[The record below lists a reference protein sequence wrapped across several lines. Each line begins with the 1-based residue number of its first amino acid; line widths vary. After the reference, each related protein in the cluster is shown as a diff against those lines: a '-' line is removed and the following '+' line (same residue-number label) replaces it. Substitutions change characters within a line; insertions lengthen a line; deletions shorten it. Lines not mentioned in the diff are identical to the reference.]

1 MLALMIQTSRIEK
14 YEQMHQ
20 LLNEKQWRH
29 YLALEAQ
36 ERGSVMQV
44 AREAHVSHNTVLR
57 GLRELEA
64 GERYSPGDRQ
74 RKEGGGRKQAVE
86 KDASLLPDLES
97 LLEPKGDPM
106 SLLKWTTKSVA
117 HLKEAL
123 EGMGHEHGV
132 AKTSIRRILHSLD
145 YSLRANKKNIEGS
158 SHEDRDEQFAHIK
171 GKCQEFEEQ
180 GNPII
185 SVDCK
190 KKELIG
196 LFKNNGTEWVAK
208 GEDTQVSVYDFAS
221 LSDGKAIPYG
231 VYDLVHNRGFVNVG
245 IDHDTAEFAVESIRR
260 WWKEWGRGGHSLY
273 PDKKE
278 LLITADGGGSN
289 GVRNRL
295 WKKALQELSNDEQLA
310 ISVVH
315 YPPATSK
322 WNKIEHR
329 LFSYISINW
338 RATPLTSLEVVLELI
353 SHTTTNEGLTVT
365 AVKDSHIYPTGRKVT
380 DDEVA
385 TLNLVR
391 EAFHGEWNYTISPQP
406 SPSSS
411 QLI

>member
-1 MLALMIQTSRIEK
+1 M
-14 YEQMHQ
+14 
-20 LLNEKQWRH
+20 
-29 YLALEAQ
+29 
-36 ERGSVMQV
+36 
-44 AREAHVSHNTVLR
+44 AREAGVTRETIYKGML
-57 GLRELEA
+57 ELEA
-64 GERYSPGDRQ
+64 GEVYQPGGRIRRY
-74 RKEGGGRKQAVE
+74 GGGRKQVTAIDE
-86 KDASLLPDLES
+86 TLLPDLES

-123 EGMGHEHGV
+123 EGMGHVHGV
-132 AKTSIRRILHSLD
+132 AETTIRRILHDLG
-145 YSLRANKKNIEGS
+145 YSLRANKKNIEGV
-158 SHEDRDEQFAHIK
+158 SHPDRDAQFAHIL
-171 GKCQEFEEQ
+171 GKCHSFEEAS
-180 GNPII
+180 NPII

-196 LFKNNGTEWVAK
+196 LFKNNGEELVAK

-221 LSDGKAIPYG
+221 LSDGKAIPYR

-260 WWKEWGRGGHSLY
+260 WWKEWGQRLYRG
-273 PDKKE
+273 KKA
-278 LLITADGGGSN
+278 LLITAGGGGSN
-289 GVRNRL
+289 GARNRL
-295 WKKALQELSNDEQLA
+295 WKKQLQALANEEQLS

-353 SHTTTNEGLTVT
+353 SHTTTEEGIEVVAL
-365 AVKDSHIYPTGRKVT
+365 KDSQLYPTGRKVS
-380 DDEVA
+380 DEEVEG
-385 TLNLVR
+385 LNLVR
-391 EAFHGEWNYTISPQP
+391 EGFHGEWNYTISPQH
-406 SPSSS
+406 SPSSD

>member
-1 MLALMIQTSRIEK
+1 MIQVSRTEK
-14 YEQMHQ
+14 YDRMRQM
-20 LLNEKQWRH
+20 LNEKQWRQ
-29 YLALEAQ
+29 YVALEAQ

-44 AREAHVSHNTVLR
+44 TQEAQVSRNTILR

-74 RKEGGGRKQAVE
+74 RKQGGGRKQAVE
-86 KDASLLPDLES
+86 KDATLLSDLQSLLQ
-97 LLEPKGDPM
+97 PKGDPM

-117 HLKEAL
+117 HLKETL
-123 EGMGHEHGV
+123 ERMGHEV
-132 AKTSIRRILHSLD
+132 AETTIRRILHALD
-145 YSLRANKKNIEGS
+145 YSLRANKKNIEGV
-158 SHEDRDEQFAHIK
+158 SHPDRDAQFAHIAAR
-171 GKCQEFEEQ
+171 CQEFEEHA
-180 GNPII
+180 NPII

-196 LFKNNGTEWVAK
+196 LFKNNGAEWVAK
-208 GEDTQVSVYDFAS
+208 GEHTQVSVYDFAS

-231 VYDLVHNRGFVNVG
+231 VYDLLANQGFVNVG

-260 WWKEWGRGGHSLY
+260 WWRQWGRALY
-273 PDKKE
+273 PDKKA

-295 WKKALQELSNDEQLA
+295 WKKKLQELANDEQLA

-329 LFSYISINW
+329 LFSFISINW
-338 RATPLTSLEVVLELI
+338 RAKPLTCMEVVLELI
-353 SHTTTNEGLTVT
+353 SHTTTKEGL
-365 AVKDSHIYPTGRKVT
+365 AVVAMKDSHLYPTGTKVS
-380 DDEVA
+380 DDELA
-385 TLNLVR
+385 ALHLLR
-391 EAFHGEWNYTISPQP
+391 DEFHGEWNYTILPQSSPF
-406 SPSSS
+406 SA